1 MNFSISSLV
10 ACATL
15 AIAGV
20 AQADDYSVPKT
31 SFGVPDLQGTWTSA
45 TITALQRPPEI
56 ENLVIDE
63 EEARAWENRFNGFF
77 DAIDDVPD
85 GELEAGGDVG
95 GYNSFWLDPG
105 TRAMRVRGEIRSS
118 ILVSPENGKLPYR
131 LGARAKLF
139 AFFGRVGSAFDDP
152 ELRPLGERCI
162 VGFGSTS
169 GPPMLPVVYNNN
181 YQIVQA
187 PGYVM
192 ILVEMNHDA
201 RVIRI
206 DGEHLPDHMRPWMGD
221 SIGHWDGDTLVVET
235 SNFHP
240 GQSFRAGIKQQLY
253 LTKDAVVTETFTR
266 VGPTEIVYGFTVDDP
281 GAYSETWSGE
291 LSLRASEGQIYEY
304 ACHEGNY
311 AMPGILAGARREEAE
326 ATAGGEE

>member
-1 MNFSISSLV
+1 MNISILI
-10 ACATL
+10 ACAAL
-15 AIAGV
+15 AIAG
-20 AQADDYSVPKT
+20 AAWADDYTVPRT
-31 SFGVPDLQGTWTSA
+31 SFGAPDLQGTWTRA
-45 TITALQRPPEI
+45 TATFLERPNDFEK
-56 ENLVIDE
+56 LVLNE
-63 EEARAWENRFNGFF
+63 EEAREFEMRLAGFLAAN
-77 DAIDDVPD
+77 DELPE
-85 GELEAGGDVG
+85 GELQAGQDVG

-105 TRAMRVRGEIRSS
+105 TRAMRVNGEIRSS
-118 ILVSPENGKLPYR
+118 IIVSPENGKLPYR

-139 AFFGRVGSAFDDP
+139 AFFTRVGSAFDDP

-181 YQIVQA
+181 YQIAQA
-187 PGYVM
+187 PGYVT

-206 DGEHLPDHMRPWMGD
+206 GGEHLPNNIRPWMGD

-235 SNFHP
+235 TNFHP

-253 LTKDAVVTETFTR
+253 LTKDAVVTERFTR
-266 VGPTEIVYGFTVDDP
+266 VAPNEIVYAFTVDDP
-281 GAYSETWSGE
+281 GSFTQTWSGE
-291 LSLRASEGQIYEY
+291 VGLRPSNGQIYEY

-311 AMPGILAGARREEAE
+311 AMPGILAGARREEAK
-326 ATAGGEE
+326 AAAGGEE

>member
-1 MNFSISSLV
+1 MNFSISPLI
-10 ACATL
+10 ACAAL
-15 AIAGV
+15 AIAGA
-20 AQADDYSVPKT
+20 AQADDYTVPKT
-31 SFGVPDLQGTWTSA
+31 SFGAPDLQGTWTSA
-45 TITALQRPPEI
+45 TATFLERPNDVEK
-56 ENLVIDE
+56 LVLNE
-63 EEARAWENRFNGFF
+63 EEAREFEMRLAGFLAAN
-77 DAIDDVPD
+77 DELPE
-85 GELEAGGDVG
+85 GELQAGQDVG

-105 TRAMRVRGEIRSS
+105 TRAMRVNGEIRSS
-118 ILVSPENGKLPYR
+118 IIVSPADGKLPYR

-139 AFFGRVGSAFDDP
+139 AFFTRVGSAFDDP

-181 YQIVQA
+181 YQIAQA
-187 PGYVM
+187 PGYVT

-206 DGEHLPDHMRPWMGD
+206 GGEHLPDNIRPWMGD

-235 SNFHP
+235 TNFHP

-253 LTKDAVVTETFTR
+253 LTKDAIVTERFTR
-266 VGPTEIVYGFTVDDP
+266 IAANEIVYAFTVDDP
-281 GAYSETWSGE
+281 GSFTQTWSGE
-291 LSLRASEGQIYEY
+291 VGLRPSDGQIYEY

-326 ATAGGEE
+326 AAAGGEE

>member
-1 MNFSISSLV
+1 MNFSILI
-10 ACATL
+10 AYAAL
-15 AIAGV
+15 AITGA
-20 AQADDYSVPKT
+20 AQADDYTVAKT

-45 TITALQRPPEI
+45 TATFLERPNDVEK
-56 ENLVIDE
+56 LVMNE
-63 EEARAWENRFNGFF
+63 EEARDFEMRLAGFLAAN
-77 DAIDDVPD
+77 DELPE
-85 GELEAGGDVG
+85 GELQAGQDVG

-105 TRAMRVRGEIRSS
+105 TRAMRVNGEIRSS
-118 ILVSPENGKLPYR
+118 IIVSPENGKLPYR

-139 AFFGRVGSAFDDP
+139 AFFTRVGSAFDDP

-162 VGFGSTS
+162 VGFGSTG

-181 YQIVQA
+181 YQIAQA
-187 PGYVM
+187 PGYVT

-206 DGEHLPDHMRPWMGD
+206 GGEHLPDNIRPWMGD

-235 SNFHP
+235 TNFHP

-253 LTKDAVVTETFTR
+253 LTKDAVVTERFTR
-266 VGPTEIVYGFTVDDP
+266 VGPDEIVYAFTVDDL
-281 GAYSETWSGE
+281 GSFTQTWSGE
-291 LSLRASEGQIYEY
+291 VGLRPSDGQMYEY

-311 AMPGILAGARREEAE
+311 AMPGILAGARREEAK
-326 ATAGGEE
+326 AAAGGEE